1 MQSFLGVLFW
11 NNIIIFQFNGGLEY
25 IKRKGLVTGSNPM
38 CCCYL
43 KQRNI
48 FIFHFKGCYL
58 NPTAVKIYSL
68 VLPLNLLHLVQD
80 IYQLLSS
87 SAGYRYL
94 SLIF

>member
-48 FIFHFKGCYL
+48 FIFHFRYHFVPVIIESGFHYFS
-58 NPTAVKIYSL
+58 YS
-68 VLPLNLLHLVQD
+68 
-80 IYQLLSS
+80 
-87 SAGYRYL
+87 
-94 SLIF
+94 